1 MENNSVLDLN
11 QTPAVG
17 GTPADQ
23 TTAAPGANKQAAP
36 LVPPTVP
43 QGQNPLEEL
52 LGALGNNPSQDVPG
66 LTRDPPTLHLQPA
79 ADSNQATCDQAD
91 LTQTTRDQSNTANPQ
106 GSQGTTLAP
115 GDGVEPATRN
125 VQTDT
130 QTTKVLLLQNAKK
143 ALDKGNKAKAES
155 LLAAISELY
164 PPTG

>member
-52 LGALGNNPSQDVPG
+52 LGALGNNPP
-66 LTRDPPTLHLQPA
+66 

-115 GDGVEPATRN
+115 GDGAEPATRN

>member
-11 QTPAVG
+11 Q
-17 GTPADQ
+17 TPADQ

-52 LGALGNNPSQDVPG
+52 LGALGNNPS
-66 LTRDPPTLHLQPA
+66 

-115 GDGVEPATRN
+115 GDGAEPATRN

-130 QTTKVLLLQNAKK
+130 
-143 ALDKGNKAKAES
+143 
-155 LLAAISELY
+155 
-164 PPTG
+164 